1 MQPTNSGEN
10 SHDKLVK
17 RTICMNGHE
26 CSINPSRDD
35 YNKSH
40 EKAHA
45 FLPNRVG
52 GDLKDRCD
60 KSVNKVY

>member
-1 MQPTNSGEN
+1 LWNPQTLERID
-10 SHDKLVK
+10 DKLVK

-26 CSINPSRDD
+26 HSINPSRDD

-45 FLPNRVG
+45 FLLNHMG